1 MNKKEHS
8 QEQSKTRNLLVLA
21 ELALKDNRFDEALAM
36 LSGIKTEEFANLTL
50 EELHAIGNLINYIKN
65 LADEKKE
72 FLLNQLKVVQA
83 SKEYL

>member
-8 QEQSKTRNLLVLA
+8 QEQSKIRNLLVLA
-21 ELALKDNRFDEALAM
+21 ELALKDNRFDEAIAM
-36 LSGIKTEEFANLTL
+36 LSGIKTEEFATLTL

-72 FLLNQLKVVQA
+72 FLSNQLKVVQA